1 MSSPVHSGDCRRFRV
16 RWTREDREILRLA
29 VPALATLVAEP
40 LYILADTAVVG
51 RLGTPQLGGLALASS
66 LLLIGYSVFIFLAYG
81 TTATVARL
89 LGARELRR
97 AAHHAVQSVWLAAL
111 IGIALALLGFIFGG
125 DLISLMGGKYDVGQH
140 AEVYFRVSLFGVP
153 AMLITLAGVGY
164 LRGLQDTKRPLYV
177 ALGTAVFNLVLE
189 LVLIYGFGQGI
200 GASALSTVIAQW
212 IAAAV
217 FIAWIRAAVKAHGVD
232 FRPDLKVINRVAS
245 DGLDLFIRTAALR
258 GSLTITLAVAARI
271 GTDDLAAHQIA
282 FEIWNLLALTLDSV
296 AIAAQAMIGMI
307 LGSGD
312 ADRARSL
319 GRRMIQWGFWC
330 GVGLGCIVGL
340 LSPLLG
346 NLFTTDAAV
355 LSLTAFLLIHVALQ
369 QPFAGVVFALDGILI
384 GAGNLRFLA
393 VTMWIAAIVLVGGGL
408 VVLATGAGIGWLW
421 FCLMAWIWSR
431 AIMLLARFRTTK
443 WQVTGA
449 NL

>member
-1 MSSPVHSGDCRRFRV
+1 MSSLLGLRG

-29 VPALATLVAEP
+29 VPALAALVAEP

-89 LGARELRR
+89 LGANEQRR
-97 AAHHAVQSVWLAAL
+97 AAHHAVQSIWLATL
-111 IGIALALLGFIFGG
+111 IGVLLAGLGWAFRG
-125 DLISLMGGKYDVGQH
+125 DLISLMGGDGDVAAH
-140 AEVYFRVSLFGVP
+140 AEVYFRISLSGVP

-177 ALGTAVFNLVLE
+177 ALGTAVVNLVIE
-189 LVLIYGFGQGI
+189 LVLIFGLDQGI

-212 IAAAV
+212 IGAGV
-217 FIAWIRAAVKAHGVD
+217 FVAWIGNAVKAHGVD
-232 FRPDLKVINRVAS
+232 LRPDLRVITRVAG
-245 DGLDLFIRTAALR
+245 DGVDLFIRTAALR
-258 GSLTITLAVAARI
+258 GSLTVTLAVAARI
-271 GTDDLAAHQIA
+271 GISDLAAHQIA

-296 AIAAQAMIGMI
+296 AIAAQAMIGMT

-312 ADRARSL
+312 ADRARAL
-319 GRRMIQWGFWC
+319 GRRMIQWGLWC
-330 GVGLGCIVGL
+330 GVGLGAVVGG

-346 NLFTTDAAV
+346 HIFSQDAAV
-355 LSLTAFLLIHVALQ
+355 VSLTAFLLIHVAVQ
-369 QPFAGVVFALDGILI
+369 QPVAGVVFALDGILI
-384 GAGNLRFLA
+384 GAGSLRFLA
-393 VTMWIAAIVLVGGGL
+393 VTMWIAAAVLIGGGL
-408 VVLATGAGIGWLW
+408 LVLATGAGIGWLW
-421 FCLMAWIWSR
+421 FCLAAWLTSR
-431 AIMLLARFRTTK
+431 AVMLLARFRTSK

-449 NL
+449 NSR

>member
-1 MSSPVHSGDCRRFRV
+1 MFSPFDLRG
-16 RWTREDREILRLA
+16 RWTPDDRQILRLA
-29 VPALATLVAEP
+29 VPALAALIAEP

-51 RLGTPQLGGLALASS
+51 RLGTPQLGGLAVASS

-89 LGARELRR
+89 LGAKQLRR
-97 AAHHAVQSVWLAAL
+97 AAHLAVQSLWLATL
-111 IGIALALLGFIFGG
+111 IGIVLAGLGWVFRG
-125 DLISLMGGKYDVGQH
+125 DLISLIGGEGDVGGH
-140 AEVYFRVSLFGVP
+140 AEVYFRISLLGVP

-177 ALGTAVFNLVLE
+177 ALGTAILNLVIE
-189 LVLIYGFGQGI
+189 LVLIFGFNQGI

-212 IAAAV
+212 IGAAV
-217 FIAWIRAAVKAHGVD
+217 FVTWIRNAVKAHGVD
-232 FRPDLKVINRVAS
+232 LRPDVAVINSVAR

-271 GTDDLAAHQIA
+271 GTEDLAAHQIA
-282 FEIWNLLALTLDSV
+282 FEIWSLLALTLDSV
-296 AIAAQAMIGMI
+296 AIAAQALIGMT

-312 ADRARSL
+312 ATRARDL
-319 GRRMIQWGFWC
+319 GRRMIGWGLWC
-330 GVGLGCIVGL
+330 GVCLGVIVGL
-340 LSPLLG
+340 LSPVLG
-346 NLFTTDAAV
+346 HVFSEDAAV
-355 LSLTAFLLIHVALQ
+355 VGLTAFLLIHVAVQ
-369 QPFAGVVFALDGILI
+369 QPVAGVVFALDGILI

-393 VTMWIAAIVLVGGGL
+393 VTMWIAAAVLIAGGL

-421 FCLMAWIWSR
+421 FCLEAWLISR
-431 AIMLLARFRTTK
+431 AIMLVARFRTPK

-449 NL
+449 HR

>member
-1 MSSPVHSGDCRRFRV
+1 MSSLLRLRG

-29 VPALATLVAEP
+29 VPALAALVAEP

-89 LGARELRR
+89 LGAKEMRR
-97 AAHHAVQSVWLAAL
+97 AAHHAVQSVWLAAI
-111 IGIALALLGFIFGG
+111 IGILLAAGGFVFGDG
-125 DLISLMGGKYDVGQH
+125 LISLMGGKGDVGSH
-140 AEVYFRVSLFGVP
+140 AEVYFRISLFGVP

-177 ALGTAVFNLVLE
+177 ALGTAVINLVVE
-189 LVLIYGFGQGI
+189 LVLIYGFDQGI

-212 IAAAV
+212 IGAALFV
-217 FIAWIRAAVKAHGVD
+217 AWIRNAVQAHGVN
-232 FRPDLKVINRVAS
+232 FRPDPKVISQVAG
-245 DGLDLFIRTAALR
+245 DGVDLFIRTAALR
-258 GSLTITLAVAARI
+258 GSLTVTLAVAARI

-282 FEIWNLLALTLDSV
+282 FEIWNLLALTLDAV
-296 AIAAQAMIGMI
+296 AIAAQAMIGMT

-312 ADRARSL
+312 AARARSL

-330 GVGLGCIVGL
+330 GVGLGCTVGL
-340 LSPLLG
+340 LSPLLPY
-346 NLFTTDAAV
+346 LFTADTAV
-355 LSLTAFLLIHVALQ
+355 LSLTAFLLIHVAVQ
-369 QPFAGVVFALDGILI
+369 QPLAGVVFALDGILI

-393 VTMWIAAIVLVGGGL
+393 VTMWLAAVVLVGGGL
-408 VVLATGAGIGWLW
+408 IVLATGAGIGWLW
-421 FCLMAWIWSR
+421 LCVQAWILVR
-431 AIMLLARFRTTK
+431 AIMLLARFRTPK

-449 NL
+449 HR